1 MRARCVVIGWF
12 VAIAGVGL
20 EAGVAL
26 AASPALTGAWSP
38 QEQAR
43 VDAAV
48 ARVPPAILA
57 RAPRVVVRDRDACE
71 SDGLPSDDD
80 LVDGQGRAHLC
91 APGRSAVDVG
101 RQVVLALMFGFDRTA
116 RWSDDPG
123 WRRINGWQLS
133 LAHPLHPRPDNQS
146 EAAFVA
152 PRGARSPRW
161 DLVSFAA
168 ALFLDEAATDEGV
181 GCRLLGQAAF
191 VRRRLTAFGSPDA
204 EAPVG
209 CPAFERWADLD
220 RLADVEI
227 VLATPSTAMA
237 ASLFGHILVRL
248 VYRDDEGATPLHV
261 SQTVA
266 FLADNDVPFAADRA
280 YALKGIAGYFTA
292 SLHERPF
299 LDAYREYVVL
309 EGRDLRRWRVNL
321 SVAERRDLMERIWT
335 AEHASRTKYYFF
347 RRNCATLM
355 LDLIDQVRPSG
366 FATDAPGLL
375 AAPPASLLE
384 PLARAKGA
392 DGASFLQFV
401 EEPLYSFDH
410 RARLTSR
417 HRRDVEA
424 RIAARVDAP
433 DRPALRVAFD
443 RAHDAQAAVRAA
455 AYDQLGRQL
464 AGRDAG
470 EDGDVRAWLQDSA
483 TIESHLSTLANLE
496 AEARADV
503 ERHRKLRATV
513 DTLAARL
520 TADGVGAAVRE
531 VSSDEPETRMAGY
544 RGLLVFVRSATGAIG
559 ARARLLAL
567 LQSEA
572 RYDVARMKSAP
583 GGLRGALLF
592 PEPARP
598 IDEQAYVSGYAD
610 LIRVP
615 VETHVS
621 GALRSLQRTRRSLF
635 VARRF
640 DDAPVPDDDDGA
652 LAGVMRSERREY
664 DAAISRSG
672 IDQLAILAGIAGDG
686 AAQKSPTAVFA
697 LEGALYDERLGDHR
711 RFGFPTD
718 TAMVVGR
725 NATFVALGNSR
736 PTLRS
741 YDARVFGYRTVRRT
755 IPESPAH
762 AAFGWE
768 LYLDLTGNWARNLAA
783 EPTLGWGV
791 LAPVFDRRDLG
802 DHVLVG
808 LGLAYHAYFPG
819 GAGVPASRQHGL
831 GVPASIEVRLGLGAQ
846 PRHRSWIGGRL
857 WVQPAAVGTG
867 GPDRVVVDAGASLEA
882 HLALRDRSESGRHD
896 PAVLVRVQAT
906 RSAVS
911 FDADRERLEAIAS
924 AGIELR

>member
-1 MRARCVVIGWF
+1 MRARCIVIGCL
-12 VAIAGVGL
+12 VAIACVGL
-20 EAGVAL
+20 EAGVAG
-26 AASPALTGAWSP
+26 AASPPALAGTWSP
-38 QEQAR
+38 QERAR
-43 VDAAV
+43 VEEV
-48 ARVPPAILA
+48 LARVPAAILA

-71 SDGLPSDDD
+71 PDGLPSDDD
-80 LVDGQGRAHLC
+80 LVDGQGRVHLC
-91 APGRSAVDVG
+91 APGRGALELG
-101 RQVVLALMFGFDRTA
+101 RQVVLALVFGFDREA
-116 RWSDDPG
+116 RWSDEPG
-123 WRRINGWQLS
+123 WRRINAWQLS
-133 LAHPLHPRPDNQS
+133 LAHPLHARPDNQS

-161 DLVSFAA
+161 DLVSFVS
-168 ALFLDEAATDEGV
+168 ALFVDGGMADDGV
-181 GCRLLGQAAF
+181 GCRLLSQTAF
-191 VRRRLTAFGSPDA
+191 VRRRLAALGSPA
-204 EAPVG
+204 APPD

-248 VYRDDEGATPLHV
+248 VYRDDDGATPLHV

-309 EGRDLRRWRVNL
+309 EGRDLRRWRLNL
-321 SVAERRDLMERIWT
+321 SPAERRDLMERIWT
-335 AEHASRTKYYFF
+335 AERASRTKYYFF

-366 FATDAPGLL
+366 FETDAPGLL

-392 DGASFLQFV
+392 DGAPFLQFV
-401 EEPLYSFDH
+401 EEPLHSFDH

-424 RIAARVDAP
+424 RIAARVEAA
-433 DRPALRVAFD
+433 DRPALRAAFV
-443 RAHDAQAAVRAA
+443 RAHDAQAAVREA
-455 AYDQLGRQL
+455 AYDSLGRAL
-464 AGRDAG
+464 AGRDVG
-470 EDGDVRAWLQDSA
+470 DDGDVRAWLQDSA

-496 AEARADV
+496 AEARADG

-513 DTLAARL
+513 AALAAGL
-520 TADGVGAAVRE
+520 APEATGAVRD
-531 VSSDEPETRMAGY
+531 VSSDDPETRMAGY
-544 RGLLVFVRSATGAIG
+544 RGLLSFVRRAAPDAIA

-583 GGLRGALLF
+583 DGLRDALLF
-592 PEPARP
+592 PDPALP
-598 IDEQAYVSGYAD
+598 IDEQAYVVGYAD
-610 LIRVP
+610 LICVP
-615 VETHVS
+615 VETRVS

-640 DDAPVPDDDDGA
+640 DDAGAPDEEGA
-652 LAGVMRSERREY
+652 LASVIRSERQEY
-664 DAAISRSG
+664 DAAMSRSG
-672 IDQLAILAGIAGDG
+672 IDQVAVLAGIAGDG
-686 AAQKSPTAVFA
+686 AARLSPTAVFA
-697 LEGALYDERLGDHR
+697 LEGALYDEQLGDHR
-711 RFGFPTD
+711 RFGFPSD

-725 NATFVALGNSR
+725 NATFVALGNGR
-736 PTLRS
+736 PALRS
-741 YDARVFGYRTVRRT
+741 YDARLFGYRTVRRT

-768 LYLDLTGNWARNLAA
+768 LYFDLAGNWARNLAA
-783 EPTLGWGV
+783 EPKLGWGV

-819 GAGVPASRQHGL
+819 GADVPARRQHGL
-831 GVPASIEVRLGLGAQ
+831 GVPASVEVRLGLGAL

-857 WVQPAAVGTG
+857 WVQPAAVGTA

-882 HLALRDRSESGRHD
+882 HLALRDHPESGRHD

-906 RSAVS
+906 RTALS
-911 FDADRERLEAIAS
+911 FDGNPERLEAIAS